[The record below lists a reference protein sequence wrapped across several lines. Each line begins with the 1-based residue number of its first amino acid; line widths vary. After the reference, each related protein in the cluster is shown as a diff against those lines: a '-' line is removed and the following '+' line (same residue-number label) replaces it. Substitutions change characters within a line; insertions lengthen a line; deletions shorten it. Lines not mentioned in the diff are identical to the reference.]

1 MLDPEVRRELRG
13 LTRETADLVARHLVA
28 AGQQIDDDPDRAW
41 RHAQA
46 ARSLAARVGVV
57 REAAGLAAYAAG
69 VYGEAL
75 AELRAAR
82 RMTGSAEHL
91 PVLADCERA
100 LGRPEKALELA
111 KDPALAALDEAARIE
126 MLIVA
131 SGARRDLGQ
140 PEAAMVALQGG
151 HLAANGV
158 EPWTARLWYAYAD
171 ALLAAG
177 RTDQAREWFLAVS
190 SIDDFGETDAD
201 ERLVLLDKSARSE
214 QVESL
219 PEH

>member
-1 MLDPEVRRELRG
+1 MAV
-13 LTRETADLVARHLVA
+13 
-28 AGQQIDDDPDRAW
+28 GQQIDDDPQRAW
-41 RHAQA
+41 QHAQA
-46 ARSLAARVGVV
+46 ARALAARIGVV
-57 REAAGLAAYAAG
+57 REAAGLAAYAAE
-69 VYGEAL
+69 VYAEAL

-100 LGRPEKALELA
+100 LGRPDKALELA
-111 KDPALAALDEAARIE
+111 KDPAVAGLDLATRVE

-140 PEAAMVALQGG
+140 PEAAVVTLQGVE
-151 HLAANGV
+151 LAASEV
-158 EPWTARLWYAYAD
+158 EVWTARLWYAYAE

-177 RTDQAREWFLAVS
+177 RTDDAHEWFLAVS

-201 ERLVLLDKSARSE
+201 DRLVLLDKGVSPEPPSAEPTADRLAPS
-214 QVESL
+214 
-219 PEH
+219 